1 MSMWLDLSVF
11 FTTPISSNLPNSL
24 RVSMSSEVRSSC
36 TLMLSLCQFQDL
48 TRLHHSEQFLA
59 TPSIQITPES
69 VQSSD
74 LEILLF
80 SPTWFAGETESCETK
95 LS

>member
-59 TPSIQITPES
+59 APSIQITPAKCSE
-69 VQSSD
+69 VRLGNPPLSSD
-74 LEILLF
+74 LVCLGDKIL
-80 SPTWFAGETESCETK
+80 
-95 LS
+95 